1 LVKNYN
7 NGLAFSVWS
16 IRLLNLFSFQGL
28 RSILIVFIITNDVTD
43 EVYVGTTKDSVEER
57 WKQYQEAAELDHT
70 AARLFK
76 DIRDFGAKSFT
87 PSEYA
92 VAFDREDLKD
102 LFEEAMEEYQGTSLV
117 GVKTIKPKPVKVAAP
132 KKTAVKK
139 ATTKSKTSGGPVT
152 TKVVK
157 PKVASGRTN
166 SAAKERAIKE
176 AIAEEK
182 ADRESKKLMKASS
195 EAQEMRDI
203 MARLDNRGSTLKK
216 R

>member
-1 LVKNYN
+1 M
-7 NGLAFSVWS
+7 
-16 IRLLNLFSFQGL
+16 
-28 RSILIVFIITNDVTD
+28 IVFTITNDVTD

-57 WKQYQEAAELDHT
+57 WKQYQDAAKLDHT

-76 DIRDFGAKSFT
+76 DIRDFGAEKFT
-87 PSEYA
+87 VSEFA
-92 VAFDREDLKD
+92 VAYDREDLKD
-102 LFEEAMEEYQGTSLV
+102 MFDEAMDDFSGISLV
-117 GVKTIKPKPVKVAAP
+117 GVKTIKPKPIKVAAP
-132 KKTAVKK
+132 KKTVAKK
-139 ATTKSKTSGGPVT
+139 ATTSRTAGGPVT
-152 TKVVK
+152 TKIVK

-182 ADRESKKLMKASS
+182 AERESKKLAKAAS

-203 MARLDNRGSTLKK
+203 MARLDNRGSSLKK

>member
-1 LVKNYN
+1 
-7 NGLAFSVWS
+7 
-16 IRLLNLFSFQGL
+16 L
-28 RSILIVFIITNDVTD
+28 RSILIVFTITNNVTD
-43 EVYVGTTKDSVEER
+43 EVYVGTTVDNVEER
-57 WKQYQEAAELDHT
+57 WQQYQEAAKSDHT
-70 AARLFK
+70 AAALFK

-87 PSEYA
+87 ASEYA

-102 LFEEAMEEYQGTSLV
+102 LFEEALDEYQGTSLV
-117 GVKTIKPKPVKVAAP
+117 GVKTIPPKPMKAVT
-132 KKTAVKK
+132 KKTTTKK
-139 ATTKSKTSGGPVT
+139 ATTRPKTSGAVK
-152 TKVVK
+152 TKIVK

-182 ADRESKKLMKASS
+182 AERESVKIAKASA

-203 MARLDNRGSTLKK
+203 MLRLDSRGSGNKK

>member
-1 LVKNYN
+1 MIWP
-7 NGLAFSVWS
+7 FSCG
-16 IRLLNLFSFQGL
+16 RLECSTFSSEDL
-28 RSILIVFIITNDVTD
+28 RRILIVFTITNDVTD
-43 EVYVGTTKDSVEER
+43 EVYVGTTKDSVDER

-76 DIRDFGAKSFT
+76 DIRDFGVKSFT

-102 LFEEAMEEYQGTSLV
+102 LFEEAMEEHQGISLV

-132 KKTAVKK
+132 KKVAPKKTTAAK
-139 ATTKSKTSGGPVT
+139 ARNAHGPVT
-152 TKVVK
+152 TILAK
-157 PKVASGRTN
+157 PKISSGRTN
-166 SAAKERAIKE
+166 NASKERAIKE
-176 AIAEEK
+176 AISEEK
-182 ADRESKKLMKASS
+182 AERETKKLMKASA

-203 MARLDNRGSTLKK
+203 MARLDNRGSSLKK

>member
-1 LVKNYN
+1 M
-7 NGLAFSVWS
+7 
-16 IRLLNLFSFQGL
+16 LNLFPIQDL

-57 WKQYQEAAELDHT
+57 WKQYQEAAALDHT

-87 PSEYA
+87 ASEYA

-102 LFEEAMEEYQGTSLV
+102 LFEEAMEEHQGISLV
-117 GVKTIKPKPVKVAAP
+117 GVKTTKPKPVKVAAP

-139 ATTKSKTSGGPVT
+139 PTTNSKTSGGPVT
-152 TKVVK
+152 TKIVK

-182 ADRESKKLMKASS
+182 AERESKKLMKASA
-195 EAQEMRDI
+195 EAQEMREI

>member
-1 LVKNYN
+1 M
-7 NGLAFSVWS
+7 
-16 IRLLNLFSFQGL
+16 
-28 RSILIVFIITNDVTD
+28 RSILIVFTITNNVTD
-43 EVYVGTTKDSVEER
+43 EVYVGTTIDSVEKR
-57 WKQYQEAAELDHT
+57 WQQYQEAAKSDHT
-70 AARLFK
+70 AAALFK

-87 PSEYA
+87 ASEYA

-102 LFEEAMEEYQGTSLV
+102 LFEEALDEYQGTSLV
-117 GVKTIKPKPVKVAAP
+117 GVKTIPPKPIKAATKKPTTKKTTTTTKPK
-132 KKTAVKK
+132 TSSAVK
-139 ATTKSKTSGGPVT
+139 TKI
-152 TKVVK
+152 VK

-182 ADRESKKLMKASS
+182 AERESVKLAKASA

-203 MARLDNRGSTLKK
+203 MLRLDSRGSGNKK

>member
-1 LVKNYN
+1 M
-7 NGLAFSVWS
+7 
-16 IRLLNLFSFQGL
+16 LNLFPFQGL
-28 RSILIVFIITNDVTD
+28 KSILIVFTITNDVTD
-43 EVYVGTTKDSVEER
+43 EVYVGTTKDSVEKR

-70 AARLFK
+70 SARLFK

-102 LFEEAMEEYQGTSLV
+102 LFEEAMEEYQGSSLV

-139 ATTKSKTSGGPVT
+139 ATTKSKTSDGPLT
-152 TKVVK
+152 TKIVK

-182 ADRESKKLMKASS
+182 AERESKKLMKASS

-203 MARLDNRGSTLKK
+203 MARLDNRGSSLKK

>member
-1 LVKNYN
+1 M
-7 NGLAFSVWS
+7 
-16 IRLLNLFSFQGL
+16 
-28 RSILIVFIITNDVTD
+28 IVFTITNDVTD

-57 WKQYQEAAELDHT
+57 WKQYQEAAKLDHT

-76 DIRDFGAKSFT
+76 DIRDFGAEKFT
-87 PSEYA
+87 ISEFAAAY
-92 VAFDREDLKD
+92 DREDLKD
-102 LFEEAMEEYQGTSLV
+102 MFDEAMDEFNGISLV
-117 GVKTIKPKPVKVAAP
+117 GVKTTKPKPVKVASV

-139 ATTKSKTSGGPVT
+139 ATTSRTAGGPVT
-152 TKVVK
+152 TKIVK
-157 PKVASGRTN
+157 PKLASGRTN

-182 ADRESKKLMKASS
+182 AERESQKLAKAAA

>member
-1 LVKNYN
+1 
-7 NGLAFSVWS
+7 
-16 IRLLNLFSFQGL
+16 L
-28 RSILIVFIITNDVTD
+28 RSILIVFTITNDVTD

-57 WKQYQEAAELDHT
+57 WKQYQEAAKLDHT

-76 DIRDFGAKSFT
+76 DIRDFGADKFT
-87 PSEYA
+87 ASEFA
-92 VAFDREDLKD
+92 VAYDREDLKD
-102 LFEEAMEEYQGTSLV
+102 MFEEAMDEFNGISLV
-117 GVKTIKPKPVKVAAP
+117 GVKTTKPKPIKAPVA

-139 ATTKSKTSGGPVT
+139 PTANSQTRHGPVT
-152 TKVVK
+152 TKLVK

-182 ADRESKKLMKASS
+182 AMRESEKLAKAAA
-195 EAQEMRDI
+195 EAKEMREI

>member
-1 LVKNYN
+1 M
-7 NGLAFSVWS
+7 
-16 IRLLNLFSFQGL
+16 LNLFSFLDL
-28 RSILIVFIITNDVTD
+28 RSILIVFTITNDVTD

-57 WKQYQEAAELDHT
+57 WKQYQEAAALDHT

-76 DIRDFGAKSFT
+76 DIRDFGAKSFS

-92 VAFDREDLKD
+92 VAYDREDLKD
-102 LFEEAMEEYQGTSLV
+102 LFEEAMEEHQGISLV
-117 GVKTIKPKPVKVAAP
+117 GVKTTKPKPVKVAAP

-139 ATTKSKTSGGPVT
+139 STTSKTSGGPVT
-152 TKVVK
+152 TKIVK

-182 ADRESKKLMKASS
+182 AERETKKLMKASA

>member
-1 LVKNYN
+1 
-7 NGLAFSVWS
+7 
-16 IRLLNLFSFQGL
+16 L
-28 RSILIVFIITNDVTD
+28 RSILIVFTITNDVTD

-57 WKQYQEAAELDHT
+57 WKQYQEAAQLDHT

-87 PSEYA
+87 ASEYA

-102 LFEEAMEEYQGTSLV
+102 LFEEAMDEHQGISLV
-117 GVKTIKPKPVKVAAP
+117 GVKTTKPKPVKVAVP
-132 KKTAVKK
+132 KKAVAKK
-139 ATTKSKTSGGPVT
+139 SATSKTSGGPVT
-152 TKVVK
+152 TKLVK

-182 ADRESKKLMKASS
+182 AERETKKLAKAAA
-195 EAQEMRDI
+195 EAKEMREI

>member
-1 LVKNYN
+1 M
-7 NGLAFSVWS
+7 
-16 IRLLNLFSFQGL
+16 LNLFPFQGL
-28 RSILIVFIITNDVTD
+28 KSILIVFIITNDVTD

-102 LFEEAMEEYQGTSLV
+102 LFEEAMEEHQGTSLV
-117 GVKTIKPKPVKVAAP
+117 GVKTIKPKPVKVAPP

-139 ATTKSKTSGGPVT
+139 TTTKSKTSGGAVT
-152 TKVVK
+152 TKIVK

-166 SAAKERAIKE
+166 SAAKERTIKE

-182 ADRESKKLMKASS
+182 AERESKKLMKASS